1 MVVAVAYKS
10 AIFTVKLLALNLSKV
25 SIELSDMLELS
36 ESLELGSATL
46 NWSDATATCSK
57 CSARYRPLP
66 LHTLDYSGATATATV
81 KCSAATLA
89 ATMAKQ
95 KLLEISK
102 YLLFCHWDLLI
113 NI

>member
-1 MVVAVAYKS
+1 MLVDYKY

-25 SIELSDMLELS
+25 SIELSDMLELLS

-57 CSARYRPLP
+57 CSERYRPLP

-81 KCSAATLA
+81 KCSAAT
-89 ATMAKQ
+89 MAKQ